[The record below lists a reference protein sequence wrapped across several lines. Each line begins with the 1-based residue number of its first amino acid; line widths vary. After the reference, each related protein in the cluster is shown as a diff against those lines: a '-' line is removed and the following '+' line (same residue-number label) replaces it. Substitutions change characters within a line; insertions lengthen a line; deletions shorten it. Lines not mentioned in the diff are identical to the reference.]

1 MNGCNGKMGQ
11 VITGLIEQD
20 ETVEIVAGID
30 QYDEI
35 KNDYPVYASIENCEV
50 EADAVIDFSNAAAVD
65 GLLDYCV
72 KRQIPVVLCST
83 GLSEE
88 QLKKVEESSK
98 KVAVLKSA
106 NMSLGVNTLL
116 EILPKIVKILAPA
129 GFDMEIVE
137 KHHNQKLDAPSG
149 TAFALA
155 DCLNDAVGGEYEY
168 KYDRTKERKKREK
181 NEIGISAV
189 RGGSIVGEHEIIF
202 AGMDEVI
209 EVKHTAYSRA
219 IFGKGAIEAAK
230 FLNGKPAGRYDM
242 SDVIRG

>member
-30 QYDEI
+30 QYDGI

-129 GFDMEIVE
+129 GFDMEIGG

-149 TAFALA
+149 TALALA
-155 DCLNDAVGGEYEY
+155 DCMNDAVGGEYEY
-168 KYDRTKERKKREK
+168 KYNRTKERKKREK

>member
-30 QYDEI
+30 QYDGI

-149 TAFALA
+149 TALALA

-242 SDVIRG
+242 SAVIRG